1 MKSNHYTKLMINW
14 DWFFCDGSSEFS
26 LLHRFH
32 TDYKMTKTAL
42 KCVLPDCDY
51 ETDKMADEGKLVD
64 TLDTCSGWQ
73 PQFHKCR
80 TSTQSLLHA
89 YCIAGGNAAVAESG
103 TPLTTACDVHIAQLG
118 TACMVL
124 VLYDR
129 SDAATARYCTA
140 VTIPGRSVKNSQP
153 QWRYDRGKLAVPF
166 ELSLAGDYLP
176 KTVTRYDGRFFVLHA
191 AW

>member
-73 PQFHKCR
+73 PQFRQCR
-80 TSTQSLLHA
+80 TSAQLLLHA

-118 TACMVL
+118 TACMVP

-140 VTIPGRSVKNSQP
+140 VTICQRQSHGMT
-153 QWRYDRGKLAVPF
+153 AVSLCCMPLDNCPF
-166 ELSLAGDYLP
+166 QIFNYPWQDIFIYVA
-176 KTVTRYDGRFFVLHA
+176 VTQS
-191 AW
+191 

>member
-73 PQFHKCR
+73 PQFRQCR
-80 TSTQSLLHA
+80 TSAQLLLHA

-118 TACMVL
+118 TACMVP

-129 SDAATARYCTA
+129 SYAASRWQECNPHRRLLCLLSWC
-140 VTIPGRSVKNSQP
+140 IPLTGR
-153 QWRYDRGKLAVPF
+153 
-166 ELSLAGDYLP
+166 
-176 KTVTRYDGRFFVLHA
+176 
-191 AW
+191 